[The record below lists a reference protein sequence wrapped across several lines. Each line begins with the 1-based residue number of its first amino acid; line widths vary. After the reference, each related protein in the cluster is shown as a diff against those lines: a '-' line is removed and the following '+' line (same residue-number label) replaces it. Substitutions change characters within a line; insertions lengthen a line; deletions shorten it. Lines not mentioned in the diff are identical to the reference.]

1 MAGIFQQNIALRAPD
16 EFLSG
21 LLSIAFAACFRR
33 SDGSLDTFPEQQ
45 GCWYLTGVTGGSVRL
60 TCETASVYL
69 EDGQAMVV
77 SGESP
82 LDALFQGEGMLLT
95 LCLKGSVA
103 GSFLRREE
111 AQGSAIYPR
120 GAAILEEALSALA
133 QQAAAHEGVPPQ
145 NASAIAYRVLT
156 QLYGQ
161 DTLTVKNE
169 KQLPQVVEAALKVLQ
184 QDFAFLDGIGDLAQK
199 LQVSQEYLT
208 RTFRE
213 HVGMTPGKYLNQVR
227 VEHAKLL
234 LQRNDHNVAFVADAC
249 GFANSNYFARVFREH
264 VGVTPT
270 AYARE
275 HAGTSTLPNPLLE
288 SFYVL

>member
-1 MAGIFQQNIALRAPD
+1 MAGHYQRNIVLRAPD
-16 EFLSG
+16 GFLSG
-21 LLSIAFAACFRR
+21 LLSIAFAARFSR

-45 GCWYLTGVTGGSVRL
+45 GCWYLTAVSRGSARL
-60 TCETASVYL
+60 TCETASIFL
-69 EDGQAMVV
+69 APGQAIAV

-82 LDALFQGEGMLLT
+82 LDVLFQGEGELLT
-95 LCLKGSVA
+95 LCIKGSVA
-103 GSFLRREE
+103 GAFLRRGESAE
-111 AQGSAIYPR
+111 GSVYP
-120 GAAILEEALSALA
+120 GGGEILSEALDALV
-133 QQAAAHEGVPPQ
+133 QEPEGVPPEA
-145 NASAIAYRVLT
+145 ASAIVYQMLT
-156 QLYGQ
+156 RLYAIGTQ
-161 DTLTVKNE
+161 AVKKE

-184 QDFAFLDGIGDLAQK
+184 QEFAFLDGIGDLAQR
-199 LQVSQEYLT
+199 LEVSQEYLT

-234 LQRNDHNVAFVADAC
+234 LQRGDHNVAFVADAC

-264 VGVTPT
+264 VGMTPT

-275 HAGTSTLPNPLLE
+275 HGGTSTLPDPQLE